1 MKLTPEKSNI
11 LRDTIGQIINDR
23 LDCFVENLN
32 DNEFREE
39 VTDQLSED
47 FTDEEIE
54 ELVELWDNNDEDEG
68 IDNNVWMGFIDEI
81 LNGIM
86 KRIEK

>member
-23 LDCFVENLN
+23 LDCFVESLN